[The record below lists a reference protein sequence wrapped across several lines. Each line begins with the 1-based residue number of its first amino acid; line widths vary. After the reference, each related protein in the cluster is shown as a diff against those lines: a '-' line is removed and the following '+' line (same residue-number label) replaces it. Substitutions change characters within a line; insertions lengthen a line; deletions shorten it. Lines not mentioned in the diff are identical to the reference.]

1 MLKSHLSWSQ
11 NGTKEHTWR
20 CFWLLK
26 VRHVNTAQIT
36 ELGREDHAC
45 LSLGH
50 LLLSFCLSVYF
61 TIQMHTLHK
70 ICEKVL
76 VMSLRLPTHFPFAWN
91 TSVFKDNWAH
101 CSKSVLN
108 ETHGDRA
115 PNYHDPLLSR
125 GFCIVICLLCD
136 HSHEIKK
143 RPNQLK
149 FGQNYAWNSHK
160 NYHNWRHE
168 KENLPQS

>member
-50 LLLSFCLSVYF
+50 LLLSFCLSVCLSTSQYRCILF
-61 TIQMHTLHK
+61 TKFVRRCWLW
-70 ICEKVL
+70 V
-76 VMSLRLPTHFPFAWN
+76 W
-91 TSVFKDNWAH
+91 D
-101 CSKSVLN
+101 
-108 ETHGDRA
+108 
-115 PNYHDPLLSR
+115 YPLISHL
-125 GFCIVICLLCD
+125 
-136 HSHEIKK
+136 HEI
-143 RPNQLK
+143 L
-149 FGQNYAWNSHK
+149 
-160 NYHNWRHE
+160 
-168 KENLPQS
+168 QSSRITEPIVPRVYWMKHTVIVHLITMTLFFHVDSALSYVFYVTIHTK